1 MQICAE
7 RGIALNANGYSKS
20 SMTYSAWCRNEN
32 DVEAMSKFIGVRSV
46 SHMPMVRMIR
56 PRTMNLQPMPNLP
69 QRDFKD
75 SDVPVV
81 VVVDSGIT
89 DQVPALNSW
98 IVGRDQQ
105 VSHAYRNTS
114 HGTFVAGLIC
124 WGQVLNP
131 TLEGLNNDP
140 CAVFDLQ
147 VIPNNDPAHGDT
159 SSLMEQELLE
169 SLEAALKEHANQY
182 KVWNLSLGTDTPC
195 SIDEFS
201 SLAVELDDLQEKY
214 KVSFVIAA
222 GNYNSLPLLDY
233 PRTKS
238 QIDPGRITS
247 PADSVLGI
255 TVGSLSHVDYKINGP
270 RQSQPSAFSRHGAG
284 PNYII
289 KPDVA
294 HYGGSCSTDA
304 AHMHGIRSIT
314 DQGVAEDIGTSFST
328 PLVSRTLAQIYHQI
342 TPTPSPVLARAL
354 LTHHARDPRSGLR
367 VPDGEE
373 NFLGFGLPAAVPYCL
388 ECTPY
393 TATLV
398 FDDVLR
404 PGYYLEWDDFP
415 YPASLKRDDRY
426 FGEVWMT
433 IAFAPSRGARWGT
446 EYCETHIDAHFGVYR
461 ERVSRE
467 TGEISQHFVGLV
479 PPEHRNAGELYE
491 SFQVEKMRKWAPV
504 RTYHG
509 AMGEKGERGL
519 RWRLKLQLL
528 SRHGIEKEEGS
539 KPQPFSM
546 IITIGDPECKAPV
559 YDEMAR
565 LLHNRFHAENM
576 AVRTSARVRSLL
588 R

>member
-1 MQICAE
+1 
-7 RGIALNANGYSKS
+7 
-20 SMTYSAWCRNEN
+20 
-32 DVEAMSKFIGVRSV
+32 
-46 SHMPMVRMIR
+46 
-56 PRTMNLQPMPNLP
+56 
-69 QRDFKD
+69 
-75 SDVPVV
+75 
-81 VVVDSGIT
+81 
-89 DQVPALNSW
+89 
-98 IVGRDQQ
+98 
-105 VSHAYRNTS
+105 
-114 HGTFVAGLIC
+114 
-124 WGQVLNP
+124 
-131 TLEGLNNDP
+131 
-140 CAVFDLQ
+140 
-147 VIPNNDPAHGDT
+147 
-159 SSLMEQELLE
+159 
-169 SLEAALKEHANQY
+169 
-182 KVWNLSLGTDTPC
+182 
-195 SIDEFS
+195 
-201 SLAVELDDLQEKY
+201 
-214 KVSFVIAA
+214 
-222 GNYNSLPLLDY
+222 
-233 PRTKS
+233 
-238 QIDPGRITS
+238 
-247 PADSVLGI
+247 
-255 TVGSLSHVDYKINGP
+255 
-270 RQSQPSAFSRHGAG
+270 
-284 PNYII
+284 
-289 KPDVA
+289 
-294 HYGGSCSTDA
+294 
-304 AHMHGIRSIT
+304 
-314 DQGVAEDIGTSFST
+314 
-328 PLVSRTLAQIYHQI
+328 
-342 TPTPSPVLARAL
+342 
-354 LTHHARDPRSGLR
+354 LR

-415 YPASLKRDDRY
+415 YPASLKRDGRY

-479 PPEHRNAGELYE
+479 PPEHRNSGELYE

-528 SRHGIEKEEGS
+528 SRHGIENEEGS

-565 LLHNRFHAENM
+565 LLLNRFHAENM
-576 AVRTSARVRSLL
+576 AVRTSARVRPRL